1 MQEYIVN
8 RPDEAAMKRILNR
21 ESGSAAGAIIR
32 LAWQAGLLR
41 DEITRLTWAQIDFSH
56 GEIHL
61 PDRIV
66 PLPEELCSWL
76 EDLREHR
83 NCCSDVVVLS
93 DRDQKPL
100 TPQSISR
107 LTRAAL
113 DREGQVEV
121 RLIDLRHDYILRQ
134 LMHQDWQHVSRIT
147 GVEAAAL
154 QAHFAAYLPEQKV
167 STRVRRDTPTEIDE
181 FALWKLLETEYDS
194 PAGVTLW
201 LTWQGGLQLD
211 EIVDLRWNQVDFD
224 AECLHLA
231 ERDVSLNGGALEV
244 LRSLRDKAAPE
255 AEHVLLAPRS
265 GKPYDR
271 TRLSKL
277 ARTAL
282 VRHGVDDVTL
292 RDLRLDYDLRVGG
305 ERQVLIYVRAHRSI
319 GRNELAELLGISGS
333 AAYHRLK
340 QMCRRGKLTQV
351 GSRYYLQGTV
361 IPPERHE
368 GAVLAYL
375 NHEGLAY
382 RQDIAD
388 LLGIE
393 ARQCRAVLKRL
404 VEEGKII
411 QERQQYHL
419 PDR

>member
-1 MQEYIVN
+1 
-8 RPDEAAMKRILNR
+8 
-21 ESGSAAGAIIR
+21 
-32 LAWQAGLLR
+32 
-41 DEITRLTWAQIDFSH
+41 
-56 GEIHL
+56 
-61 PDRIV
+61 
-66 PLPEELCSWL
+66 
-76 EDLREHR
+76 
-83 NCCSDVVVLS
+83 
-93 DRDQKPL
+93 
-100 TPQSISR
+100 
-107 LTRAAL
+107 
-113 DREGQVEV
+113 
-121 RLIDLRHDYILRQ
+121 
-134 LMHQDWQHVSRIT
+134 MHQDWQHVSRIT

-382 RQDIAD
+382 RQDSGRSVICYA
-388 LLGIE
+388 
-393 ARQCRAVLKRL
+393 
-404 VEEGKII
+404 
-411 QERQQYHL
+411 
-419 PDR
+419 